1 MLNLHFALL
10 TSCTHLRQ
18 LVSFKFN
25 MFVLRFRFVL
35 YATFFV
41 KCHWQ
46 PSFSAVLLN
55 KTRIYNKDRLEEL
68 VENRPKDHP
77 LLTISNHHSCFDDPG
92 IFGCL
97 KLRNVA
103 SSQRI
108 RWSLA
113 AYDICFT
120 NRLHATFFMFGK
132 CIPVIRGGGV
142 YQPAVDLCIQ
152 KLKLG
157 EWVSSKKNLI
167 HQLVPLKFF
176 YFRSTFSQKVK

>member
-1 MLNLHFALL
+1 MTDKACCKN
-10 TSCTHLRQ
+10 CI
-18 LVSFKFN
+18 
-25 MFVLRFRFVL
+25 
-35 YATFFV
+35 
-41 KCHWQ
+41 
-46 PSFSAVLLN
+46 AVLLN
-55 KTRIYNKDRLEEL
+55 KTRIHNSQRLENL
-68 VENRPKDHP
+68 IENRPKDHP

-103 SSQRI
+103 SSKKI

-120 NRLHATFFMFGK
+120 NRLHSTFFMFGK
-132 CIPVIRGGGV
+132 CIPCIRGGGV

-157 EWVSSKKNLI
+157 EWVRKSRKKQLI
-167 HQLVPLKFF
+167 DFVLYIASNMKILLGS
-176 YFRSTFSQKVK
+176 RFS